1 MKKLVLFY
9 ALLSGV
15 MLCGA
20 ALENWSGPK
29 PVIDGKLTEAGWKK
43 GTKITDLKP
52 FESENRKAGGPPTV
66 FMVRKDSKYLY
77 IGADCSEPNMGNLRM
92 DAPIWTGDGIE
103 FLCCPTGKPDEYYQ
117 FRVNATGLFASMF
130 YAESGNIRPDPF
142 MPVWEQAVSCRKDG
156 WSVEIRIPWHAF
168 YMTSPR
174 SWSSTWKVN
183 FARERRKPLQRTCWS
198 PQRDS
203 FNETTKY
210 RSISGFPQ
218 KTPDMDIY
226 IKPPAAEVTGV
237 IKGKYRSDL
246 IVEIISAVA
255 GDFAVAGNCFKR
267 QQLSLKAG
275 VNTFR
280 INEVVFD
287 KTGRNYVSVNLLKNG
302 HLIAG
307 RSSYAQV
314 EYEPVRVKLAVP
326 AYRDTFYP
334 GDKADFVKG
343 TVSAG
348 IANPVKL
355 EAALDNG
362 KGRTFSFKGGTASFE
377 LPVAGMSDGD
387 HVLNFKITVKDGKS
401 VSKQMRLR
409 KFSKAPENR
418 KAAWVVNGQLV
429 VNGKPWIPRFIYAH
443 YWHAGKA
450 MAEKTDKDDLAVTGV
465 LQRYQKLIDPKR
477 MPRYNKGE
485 NFTRDVKPGK
495 TITEALRKRIM
506 NLRDQDFL
514 YYFLFDEPECTSTS
528 PVYLKHIYEMV
539 KELDPWHPV
548 LIPTR
553 SPEMYVD
560 CADVLVPHP
569 YIGPSFDGRG
579 GRYLGKTMDRVRDYI
594 KAVPNMGRIDKV
606 VGLTG
611 QFFSYKNLSAYA
623 DYPTFS
629 ELEAQVWTS
638 VANGGR
644 WFYNYA
650 YHDLGDRPVIY
661 EGTRYLFTS
670 MRALESFFCTAEKL
684 PLKSAGNGDKFDAVL
699 WKNGGVSALLIVN
712 LLPEKQK
719 VSVSSAAL
727 KKVSVWHIFRQGK
740 TLAGKQDKFTFDL
753 APYECLFMTSEKM
766 DANLPLRSKSIETI
780 AKQEKERLSRPNILL
795 EKGKDVEFDTS
806 VPMRSQLGIRNKL
819 FDGTRD
825 VWAWAH
831 LDYKTQPYIVMSF
844 PEFVPKFRKLRLYG
858 TPLSQNITVELRKA
872 GTWRKYLPKKV
883 RQEKYMMEYDFGE
896 QLKTVRIRLTF
907 PKITRKQHLEIY
919 EIELE

>member
-1 MKKLVLFY
+1 
-9 ALLSGV
+9 
-15 MLCGA
+15 
-20 ALENWSGPK
+20 
-29 PVIDGKLTEAGWKK
+29 
-43 GTKITDLKP
+43 
-52 FESENRKAGGPPTV
+52 
-66 FMVRKDSKYLY
+66 
-77 IGADCSEPNMGNLRM
+77 
-92 DAPIWTGDGIE
+92 
-103 FLCCPTGKPDEYYQ
+103 
-117 FRVNATGLFASMF
+117 
-130 YAESGNIRPDPF
+130 
-142 MPVWEQAVSCRKDG
+142 
-156 WSVEIRIPWHAF
+156 
-168 YMTSPR
+168 MTSPR
-174 SWSSTWKVN
+174 SWSNTWKVN
-183 FARERRKPLQRTCWS
+183 FARERRKPLQRTSWS

-203 FNETTKY
+203 FNETSRY

-218 KTPDMDIY
+218 KTAEMDIY

-237 IKGKYRSDL
+237 IKGKYRSNL
-246 IVEIISAVA
+246 IVEIISATA
-255 GDFAVAGNCFKR
+255 GEFAITGNCFNR
-267 QQLSLKAG
+267 QQVSLKSG
-275 VNTFR
+275 VNNIR
-280 INEVVFD
+280 INEVKFD
-287 KTGRNYVSVNLLKNG
+287 KTGRNHVTVKLLKNG

-307 RSSYAQV
+307 RSSYVQV

-334 GDKADFVKG
+334 GEKADFVKG

-348 IANPVKL
+348 VASPVKL
-355 EAALDNG
+355 EVSLDKEKAVSFAFKDG
-362 KGRTFSFKGGTASFE
+362 KSVFE
-377 LPVAGMSDGD
+377 LPVSGMSDGD
-387 HVLNFKITVKDGKS
+387 HVLNFKITTKDGKS
-401 VSKQMRLR
+401 VSKQQRLR
-409 KFSKAPENR
+409 KFSKAPGNR

-450 MAEKTDKDDLAVTGV
+450 MAEKTDNDDLAVTGV
-465 LQRYQKLIDPKR
+465 LQQFQKLIDPKR
-477 MPRYNKGE
+477 MPRSNKGE

-495 TITEALRKRIM
+495 KITEALRKRIM
-506 NLRDQDFL
+506 RLRDQDFL

-528 PVYLKHIYEMV
+528 PVYLRHIYEMV

-553 SPEMYVD
+553 SPEVYVD

-569 YIGPSFDGRG
+569 YIGPCFDGRG

-594 KAVPNMGRIDKV
+594 KAVPNMGRLDKV

-611 QFFSYKNLSAYA
+611 QFFSYKSLSVYA

-670 MRALESFFCTAEKL
+670 MRALESFFCTAGKL
-684 PLKSAGNGDKFDAVL
+684 PLEAAGKNDKFDAVL
-699 WKNGGVSALLIVN
+699 WQNGKDFALLVVN
-712 LLPEKQK
+712 LLPEKQT

-727 KKVSVWHIFRQGK
+727 KKIAKWHVFRQGK
-740 TLAGKQDKFTFDL
+740 ILAGSKDKFTFDL
-753 APYECLFMTSEKM
+753 APYECLFLSSKKFDTGLS
-766 DANLPLRSKSIETI
+766 LRSQTVALIQKL
-780 AKQEKERLSRPNILL
+780 EKERLSRPNILL
-795 EKGKDVEFDTS
+795 EKGHDVEFDTS

-831 LDYKTQPYIVMSF
+831 LDKKTQPYITMSF
-844 PEFVPKFRKLRLYG
+844 PEFVPKFSKLRLYG
-858 TPLSQNITVELRKA
+858 TPLSKEITVELRKA
-872 GTWRKYLPKKV
+872 GTWRKYTPKKI
-883 RQEKYMMEYDFGE
+883 RYEKYMMEYDFGE

-907 PKITRKQHLEIY
+907 PKLKQQHLEIY